1 MDHLLRARPWDK
13 DQVHNTDQN
22 PPSSWQS
29 GVYNPLEETSL
40 HQVIDA
46 NTCEA
51 AKKTSVRN
59 RRNNLP

>member
-1 MDHLLRARPWDK
+1 MPGPGTRTKYTILIK
-13 DQVHNTDQN
+13 N